1 MPFAPRDCN
10 PEDRAERRAE
20 LFWAAIEACATLDDL
35 EQRFGDDYI
44 DVLARLNR
52 GALHPHDAVRA
63 LRTEYRKLFLAETN
77 RRTA

>member
-1 MPFAPRDCN
+1 MKAKADYRKVMVADN
-10 PEDRAERRAE
+10 GRERV
-20 LFWAAIEACATLDDL
+20 
-35 EQRFGDDYI
+35 YI

-63 LRTEYRKLFLAETN
+63 LRTEYRNLFLAETN

>member
-1 MPFAPRDCN
+1 MTAKFDPQKSIAASTGR
-10 PEDRAERRAE
+10 ERAY
-20 LFWAAIEACATLDDL
+20 T
-35 EQRFGDDYI
+35 

-63 LRTEYRKLFLAETN
+63 LRTEYRNLFLAETN